1 MNQRCGKIQH
11 KFVINLGFL
20 RGERKAYAESGE
32 LTRRWIQRFLL
43 IAILTSLDFFSFF
56 FFVNTN
62 PNEAMLLKTEIN
74 RFSPTQY
81 SNSIQFGSKNLGSAK
96 TDGQKQTPYTHIWP
110 TTTRKPSKI
119 SSQSGYYNNPI
130 HLNEKSIYSY
140 PRNTS
145 GEQRQGVRS

>member
-1 MNQRCGKIQH
+1 MNQRCRKIQH

-20 RGERKAYAESGE
+20 GGERKAYAESGE
-32 LTRRWIQRFLL
+32 LTRCWIQRFLL
-43 IAILTSLDFFSFF
+43 IPILTSLD
-56 FFVNTN
+56 TN

-96 TDGQKQTPYTHIWP
+96 TDGQKQTPYYTHIWP